1 MCHSYTTYYI
11 KIYRDLEFFKMTHSR
26 QFCYI
31 LNYMY
36 MHVVCFNVL
45 NFYILLLG
53 VLLNS
58 RLIVLYFIF
67 RLNSTAMI
75 IHV

>member
-1 MCHSYTTYYI
+1 MCHNYTTYYI
-11 KIYRDLEFFKMTHSR
+11 KIYRDLEFFKMTHLR

-36 MHVVCFNVL
+36 MHVVCFIL

-58 RLIVLYFIF
+58 RFYISFF

>member
-1 MCHSYTTYYI
+1 MCHNYTTYYI

-36 MHVVCFNVL
+36 MHVVCFIL

-58 RLIVLYFIF
+58 RFYISFF

>member
-1 MCHSYTTYYI
+1 MCHNYTTYYI

-36 MHVVCFNVL
+36 MHVVCFIL

>member
-1 MCHSYTTYYI
+1 MCHNYTTYYI
-11 KIYRDLEFFKMTHSR
+11 KIYRDLELFKMTHSR

-36 MHVVCFNVL
+36 MHVVCFIL

-58 RLIVLYFIF
+58 RFYISFF